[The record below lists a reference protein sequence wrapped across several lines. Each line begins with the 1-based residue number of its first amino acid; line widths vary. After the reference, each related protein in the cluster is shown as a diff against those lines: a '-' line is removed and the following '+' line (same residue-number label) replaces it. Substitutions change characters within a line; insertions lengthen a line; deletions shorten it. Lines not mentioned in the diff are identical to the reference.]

1 VVSSHSPQCG
11 FDVRRAIPFMSEA
24 KNPLVSIVLLC
35 FNHEKFVVE
44 AIDGVLRQA
53 YLPLDIVIVDDNS
66 SDKTAQIIADKL
78 AEHPDRCDVRF
89 IRNATNMQ
97 WRAALE
103 VGLQAARGAF
113 IVISCGDDV
122 MLPEMVAEMTD
133 MWRNNKVSLVTVNA
147 DYIDEQSN
155 SLGRSYRDCN
165 VAADDSFET
174 LARDGANAC
183 CFGAAMGFEREVY
196 ETFGLPPSHLGAFDI
211 MLPYYAYLLRG
222 ARFLR
227 KPLLKY
233 RVHDRNSSLSLI
245 AEKSHASE
253 HELRVKERIFT
264 GHLAHSILMQEEL
277 DRLSATMPERFA
289 ELSATIAP
297 LLNIQT
303 VEMAKKL
310 VRTQI
315 ELHSLTR

>member
-1 VVSSHSPQCG
+1 MAEP
-11 FDVRRAIPFMSEA
+11 E
-24 KNPLVSIVLLC
+24 KPLVSIVLLC
-35 FNHEKFVVE
+35 FEHERFVAE
-44 AIDGVLRQA
+44 AMDGVLKQT
-53 YLPLDIVIVDDNS
+53 YLPIEVIIVDDNS
-66 SDKTAQIIADKL
+66 SDNTAQVIARKL
-78 AEHPDRCDVRF
+78 ADQPGRSGIRF
-89 IRNATNMQ
+89 IRNARNMQ
-97 WRAALE
+97 WRGAMDI
-103 VGLQAARGAF
+103 GLQAARGAF

-122 MLPEMVAEMTD
+122 MLPEMVAEMAAAWMD
-133 MWRNNKVSLVTVNA
+133 AKVSLVTANA

-155 SLGRSYRDCN
+155 SLQRTHRDCN

-245 AEKSHASE
+245 AEKSNELE
-253 HELRVKERIFT
+253 HQLRAKERIFA
-264 GHLAHSILMQEEL
+264 GHLAHAVLMQEEL
-277 DRLSATMPERFA
+277 DRLSATMPTRFA
-289 ELSATIAP
+289 ELSARIAP
-297 LLNIQT
+297 LVNIQT

-315 ELHSLTR
+315 ELHGIGA